1 MENKIIF
8 DTNNFEG
15 FISERELKRA
25 FKDVEKA
32 HKLLENKNGLGKD
45 YLGWTDLPENTDEK
59 LLDDI
64 IATAK
69 VFRDQSEAIVI
80 IGIGGSYLG
89 ARAVI
94 EALAPEKINKEIF
107 FAGHNICGE
116 YLYNLIDVLKDKDVS
131 INVISKSGTTTEPAL
146 AFRILKE
153 FMEDKYSKE
162 EIKKRIVCT
171 TDAEKG
177 ALRGIADK
185 HGYKSFIIPDA
196 IGGRFSVLTSVGLF
210 PIACAALDIKDLIAG
225 AREERKISLELD
237 LQKNNSYR
245 YAACRNI
252 LYKKKKTIEILAS
265 FESRLHFVSEWWKQ
279 LFGESE
285 GKGRRS
291 IFPAS
296 CDFST
301 DLHSMGQLIQD
312 GERNVFE
319 TFLIV
324 GNEKIKTVIP
334 YDDENRDNLNYLSGK
349 TLDFVNRKA
358 YEATREAHYEGGVP
372 NCTLL
377 FPKVSEFTMG
387 QLIYFFEKAV
397 SVSAYMKGV
406 NPFNQPGVEAYKQK
420 MFKLLGKP
428 E

>member
-1 MENKIIF
+1 MENKIVF
-8 DTNNFEG
+8 DTKNFEG
-15 FISERELKRA
+15 FISDKELSGAFRE
-25 FKDVEKA
+25 VEKA
-32 HKLLENKNGLGKD
+32 HKLLNDKTGPGKD
-45 YLGWTDLPENTDEK
+45 YLGWTDIPENTDEK

-64 IATAK
+64 NNTAQI
-69 VFRDQSEAIVI
+69 FREKSDAIVI

-89 ARAVI
+89 ARALI
-94 EALAPEKINKEIF
+94 EALAPETINKEIF

-116 YLYNLIDVLKDKDVS
+116 YMHNLLEVLKDREVS
-131 INVISKSGTTTEPAL
+131 LNIISKSGTTTEPAI
-146 AFRILKE
+146 AFRILRE
-153 FMEDKYSKE
+153 FMKKKYSPD

-171 TDAEKG
+171 TDAKKG
-177 ALRGIADK
+177 SLRAFADK
-185 HGYKSFIIPDA
+185 EGLKSFIIPDA
-196 IGGRFSVLTSVGLF
+196 IGGRFSVLTPVGLF
-210 PIACAALDIKDLIAG
+210 PIACAGLDIKQLIAG

-252 LYKKKKTIEILAS
+252 LYKKKKTVEILAS
-265 FESRLHFVSEWWKQ
+265 FEARLHFVSEWWKQ

-285 GKGRRS
+285 GKGGKS

-312 GERNVFE
+312 GERNLFE

-324 GNEKIKTVIP
+324 DSDKIRSFIP
-334 YDDENRDNLNYLSGK
+334 HKEDNIDNLNYLSGK

-377 FPKVSEFTMG
+377 FPVVSEFTMG

-397 SVSAYMKGV
+397 SISAYMKGV
-406 NPFNQPGVEAYKQK
+406 NPFNQPGVEAYKRK

-428 E
+428 